1 MEGGGGRNAPQGVSG
16 GGAIVVWM
24 RSGPLYFAEE
34 MRRVLDESW
43 DLSGVEAAVLVQ
55 LMLCADRGDVAW
67 VTRARLAARSRF
79 SEDTVKRALR
89 SLREKG
95 LVGEPVRRVLD
106 AGVMY
111 GHPLLVDRV
120 EGPDPD
126 DVPF

>member
-1 MEGGGGRNAPQGVSG
+1 M
-16 GGAIVVWM
+16 VVWM

-55 LMLCADRGDVAW
+55 LMLCADREDVAW
-67 VTRARLAARSRF
+67 VTRARLASRSRF

-95 LVGEPVRRVLD
+95 MLGEPVRRVLD
-106 AGVMY
+106 AGVVY
-111 GHPLLVDRV
+111 GHPLLVDRA
-120 EGPDPD
+120 GPAPPD
-126 DVPF
+126 GVPF